1 MNQRANNIIIG
12 ILLTIAVILLIALG
26 HYRGKVKDKP
36 ISDTVTIVHYDTVY
50 NTIIKTVEKPILRH
64 VETIK
69 YDTVYESKD
78 TVIALPIEKKTYND
92 TIICQEDS
100 VIVESTIVGLNPS
113 LESLKAILK
122 KREIHQ
128 TSEKII
134 TKYKEKK
141 GFYVAP
147 NASIGYGVIN
157 RKPDIYVGIGIGY
170 KF

>member
-1 MNQRANNIIIG
+1 MKNKLLIIMTALMAI
-12 ILLTIAVILLIALG
+12 ILLAILARPIPK
-26 HYRGKVKDKP
+26 HIEVGK
-36 ISDTVTIVHYDTVY
+36 SDTVTIVHYDTVY

-113 LESLKAILK
+113 LESLRAILK